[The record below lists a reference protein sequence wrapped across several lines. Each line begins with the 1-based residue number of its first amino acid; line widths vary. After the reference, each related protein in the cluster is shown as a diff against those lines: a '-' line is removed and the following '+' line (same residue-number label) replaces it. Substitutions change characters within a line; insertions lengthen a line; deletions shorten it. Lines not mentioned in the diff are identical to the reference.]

1 MSLAAEIASFYGKGK
16 ETKNGAG
23 WLTCCPIHGDTNPSM
38 AVTDI
43 GDADVKVYCHTN
55 NCDFKEIK
63 DRMRADGVL
72 PEWTP
77 DPSKSH
83 KTSTTPITK
92 KPEAEE
98 KKSFVWSKAS
108 KDGLEHASNYLSGRG
123 VTIDPLPVCIKWNS
137 YKDKIS
143 GDMVEML
150 VAAASKPSDTAVYAV
165 QRLFIDLEDNTKTGA
180 KMLGNCD
187 GRGVWFDRKGDMTEI
202 VAGEGIETVLSAMQA
217 TGKNGVA
224 TLSTSG
230 MKNLIFPEETNTLYI
245 LVDSD
250 PVRGKEAS
258 SMPGQKAAYKMAE
271 KFEASKEGR
280 KAILVSPDDTCF
292 SDRPTKQD
300 FNDLLKADPTG
311 ESIRERFV
319 KAMDLI
325 DLHWSPSV
333 DSVPEGVSNCK
344 SYEELLAEAQSLKE
358 DSSEEVTKLV
368 REAGYLPPIQKRRV
382 HEAIKKITKIP
393 FRVLED
399 SKKEGQDGSREDEK
413 DHLQLA
419 KDLAKKIG
427 CDNVLAIQSNV
438 YLWAT
443 GFWQKMADRSV
454 KQLVQKYIGN
464 KDVYRDIVDKN
475 TVGSVT
481 DLFKTEVFI
490 SDHLFDVGPPECVNT
505 INGELE
511 LERDSKKWSLLPHK
525 REHYRTTQI
534 PVKYDSEAT
543 APMFMKFLEEVF
555 KGDPDAADKA
565 LALMEMIGY
574 SLMAHCRHEKFII
587 LVGTGANG
595 KSVLLAVLEA
605 LLGYQNVAGVQ
616 PSQFDRSF
624 QRAHLHGKLANIV
637 TEIKQGEI
645 IDDASLKG
653 IVSGEPTTVEH
664 KFKDPFVMRP
674 FSTCW
679 FGTNHMPHTR
689 DFSDALF
696 RRALVIEFNQV
707 FKPEMGNCDPQ
718 LKNKLME
725 ELPGILNLALTA
737 YAAALTNGF
746 TMPESCL
753 IARDNWR
760 LEADQVAQFV
770 DDKIVR
776 DSEGHGIGA
785 TKLFDIYKVWANENG
800 IQKQLGIKSFRDRLT
815 RLGFGVKRTSSSR
828 LVTGL
833 TLKEVV
839 VEYSF

>member
-1 MSLAAEIASFYGKGK
+1 MSLAAKIARHYGKGK
-16 ETKNGAG
+16 EVKNGAG

-43 GDADVKVYCHTN
+43 GDNDVKVYCHTN

-108 KDGLEHASNYLSGRG
+108 KYGLEHASKYLSGRG
-123 VTIDPLPVCIKWNS
+123 VNIDPLPICIKWNS
-137 YKDKIS
+137 YKDKNS
-143 GDMVEML
+143 GDMVNMV
-150 VAAASKPSDTAVYAV
+150 VAAASKPDDEAVFAV
-165 QRLFIDLEDNTKTGA
+165 QRLFIDTEDHTKTGA

-187 GRGVWFDRKGDMTEI
+187 GRGVWMDRKKDMTEM
-202 VAGEGIETVLSAMQA
+202 VAGEGIETVFSAIQA

-224 TLSTSG
+224 ALSTSG
-230 MKNLIFPEETNTLYI
+230 MKNLIFPEVTNTLYI

-250 PVRGKEAS
+250 PVREKEAS
-258 SMPGQKAAYKMAE
+258 SMPGQKAAYIMAE
-271 KFEASKEGR
+271 KFEDSREGR
-280 KAILVSPDDTCF
+280 KAILVTPDDSCYT
-292 SDRPTKQD
+292 DKPKKQD

-319 KAMDLI
+319 KAMDLK

-333 DSVPEGVSNCK
+333 DSVPERVSNYK
-344 SYEELLAEAQSLKE
+344 SYEELLTEAQSLKE

-368 REAGYLPPIQKRRV
+368 REAVYLPPIQKRRV
-382 HEAIKKITKIP
+382 HEAIKNITKIP
-393 FRVLED
+393 LRVLEA
-399 SKKEGQDGSREDEK
+399 SEKEEQGKNEEDGK
-413 DHLQLA
+413 DDLQLA
-419 KDLAKKIG
+419 QDLAEKIG
-427 CDNVLAIQSNV
+427 RDNVLSTQSNIYSWGNGV
-438 YLWAT
+438 
-443 GFWQKMADRSV
+443 WQKMDDRSV
-454 KQLVQKYIGN
+454 KQWVQKYIGD
-464 KDVYRDIVDKN
+464 KEVYTDKVAKN
-475 TVGSVT
+475 TVESVT
-481 DLFKTEVFI
+481 DLFRTEVFR
-490 SDHLFDVGPPECVNT
+490 SEHKFDVGPPECVNT

-511 LERDSKKWSLLPHK
+511 LEGNSGDWILKPHN

-534 PVKYDSEAT
+534 PVVHDSA
-543 APMFMKFLEEVF
+543 AIAQRFMKFMGEVF
-555 KGDPDAADKA
+555 KDDPDAANKITA
-565 LALMEMIGY
+565 LLEMVGY

-587 LVGTGANG
+587 LVGSGANG

-605 LLGYQNVAGVQ
+605 LLGCQNVAGVQ

-664 KFKDPFVMRP
+664 KFKDPFVLRP

-696 RRALVIEFNQV
+696 RRALVVEFNQV
-707 FKPEMGNCDPQ
+707 FKPNLGNCDPQ
-718 LKNKLME
+718 LKDKLME